1 MTSDGAHH
9 KPTRPVRT
17 VRVEPIG
24 RSDGSD
30 RPLACDHDPQ
40 FIIGSPYDQCRR
52 CGAYVPTAYGRQ
64 DGRLT
69 P

>member
-1 MTSDGAHH
+1 MTSDRAHH
-9 KPTRPVRT
+9 KATRPVRT

-30 RPLACDHDPQ
+30 RHPACDHDRQ
-40 FIIGSPYDQCRR
+40 FIIGSPFDQCRR
-52 CGAYVPTAYGRQ
+52 CGAYLPTICGRQ
-64 DGRLT
+64 GGRPT